1 MTVTVLARDLTLSA
15 TTAESHVSSALHE
28 LHPLDPLRAH
38 HMGDG
43 PTPGAGTMAHRRPP
57 AGSIHCVVSHHTR
70 DWNPVCHSLNWAS
83 TGNGCEGLGVNADG
97 HTTSSTWAPLRFRV
111 FRWLWLASMVSNVGS
126 WMQGVGAQWFLV
138 HAAHAAILVSLV
150 QTADS
155 LPDVLFGIV
164 GGVLADTLDRR
175 RLLIAVQAGLLVA
188 TSTLAVL
195 TIAGRM
201 SPALLLLFTFV
212 IGTGSVLGIP
222 AYQSLVP
229 ELVPRDQIPAA
240 AQLSSININLAR
252 AIGPAIA
259 GILITY
265 LGVGAVFAV
274 DAATF
279 LVYGLVV
286 ALWRPHQDT
295 APHIPERFI
304 SALRA
309 GGRYVRYAPVV
320 RRILFRTAL
329 FLVPGSALWALL
341 PLVASRR
348 LDLGSSGYGLLLA
361 ALGIGAIAG
370 ASVLSKVRAHFSPN
384 ALIGITGGVFAAA
397 LVVLILVQSTV
408 VVVIVLVPAGM
419 AWVGMLATVN
429 TLLQL
434 FLPSWVR
441 ARGLSVYQMVLFGA
455 QGLGA
460 LLWGVVAD
468 SFGLTVTFLVA
479 AGLTAAAAA
488 SIRIWPF
495 VDTATMDRRLLVRPD
510 PDVGVATDANSG
522 PVVVWTT
529 YSIPTEHE
537 GGFMEAMAHVRESR
551 LRTGA
556 TQWGLFRNGERPGE
570 FDEIF
575 VVASWDEH
583 LRQHRERMTATDFAY
598 EDQAKG
604 LSETAPHTRHLLPTD
619 LDKKWVNHPGFRG

>member
-1 MTVTVLARDLTLSA
+1 VK
-15 TTAESHVSSALHE
+15 AE
-28 LHPLDPLRAH
+28 
-38 HMGDG
+38 GD
-43 PTPGAGTMAHRRPP
+43 A
-57 AGSIHCVVSHHTR
+57 
-70 DWNPVCHSLNWAS
+70 
-83 TGNGCEGLGVNADG
+83 
-97 HTTSSTWAPLRFRV
+97 TSSTWAPLRLTV
-111 FRWLWLASMVSNVGS
+111 FRWLWLASMVSNVGT

-150 QTADS
+150 QTADM

-175 RLLIAVQAGLLVA
+175 RLLIAVQAGLVVA
-188 TSTLAVL
+188 TSTLAAL

-212 IGTGSVLGIP
+212 IGSGSVLGIP

-229 ELVPRDQIPAA
+229 ELVPRSQIPAA

-252 AIGPAIA
+252 AVGPAIA
-259 GILITY
+259 GVLITY
-265 LGVGAVFAV
+265 IGVGAVFGV

-286 ALWRPHQDT
+286 ALWRPSPGT
-295 APHIPERFI
+295 TPHIPERFV

-320 RRILFRTAL
+320 RRILLRTAL
-329 FLVPGSALWALL
+329 FLVPASALWALL

-348 LDLGSSGYGLLLA
+348 LELGSSGYGLLLA
-361 ALGIGAIAG
+361 ALGIGAMTG
-370 ASVLSKVRAHFSPN
+370 ASVLSKVRAHLSPN
-384 ALIGITGGVFAAA
+384 AIIGLTGGVFAAA
-397 LVVLILVQSTV
+397 LAVVILVRSTV
-408 VVVIVLVPAGM
+408 VVVVALAPAGM

-434 FLPSWVR
+434 FLPTWVR

-460 LLWGVVAD
+460 VVWGVVAD
-468 SFGLTVTFLVA
+468 SFGLTVTFLIA
-479 AGLTAAAAA
+479 AGLTAAMAA
-488 SIRIWPF
+488 SIRVWPF
-495 VDTATMDRRLLVRPD
+495 VDTASMDRRTLVRPD
-510 PDVGVATDANSG
+510 PDVELTTDVDSG
-522 PVVVWTT
+522 PVVVRTT
-529 YSIPTEHE
+529 YSIPADREQD
-537 GGFMEAMAHVRESR
+537 FMSAMASVRESR

-570 FDEIF
+570 FEEIF

-583 LRQHRERMTATDFAY
+583 LRQHRERMTATDLAY

-604 LSETAPHTRHLLPTD
+604 LSETVPQTWHLLPTYFD
-619 LDKKWVNHPGFRG
+619 ERWGRV